1 MNLNNKKQT
10 GSSTWGV
17 MFIVL
22 ALIFGGVTAAKLWSP
37 YFDDM
42 AVSTAVK
49 NIAEEEITRSMSP
62 KEIRDTI
69 NKRLNVN
76 NVSLSKD
83 EIVIKKEDG
92 EILIDVIYE
101 RRLPMYGNVDAVLKF
116 SHSAKVKAK
125 G

>member
-69 NKRLNVN
+69 NKRLQVN
-76 NVSLSKD
+76 SVELKKD

>member
-1 MNLNNKKQT
+1 MNLNNKKQI

-49 NIAEEEITRSMSP
+49 NISEEESTRSMSP

-69 NKRLNVN
+69 NKRLQVN
-76 NVSLSKD
+76 SVEQKKD

>member
-1 MNLNNKKQT
+1 MNLNNKKQI